1 MFEHW
6 GDAIYWDQFTWEAFA
21 TLLAALLA
29 VAGAVAVGLRQVAIQ
44 QRQAE
49 IADLEVRSTLWRER
63 LAVYDATRAYLSH
76 IVTKAS
82 VPGRQTPGGKMTS
95 QPAVAMDV
103 AQAFFTALDRS
114 QFLFRPEVHRALDE
128 VWRDAEKLADLRGS
142 ADIMYEPTKT
152 PMEKRAAELRKK
164 LVDRHANVAAIFGDE
179 LKLTDRVG
187 AQRQRNA
194 G

>member
-63 LAVYDATRAYLSH
+63 LAVYDATRAYLAH

-82 VPGRQTPGGKMTS
+82 VPGRPAPSLATGG
-95 QPAVAMDV
+95 PPVAPEIAAAFFAAMDR
-103 AQAFFTALDRS
+103 A
-114 QFLFRPEVHRALDE
+114 QFLFQPTVHQNLVDI
-128 VWRDAEKLADLRGS
+128 WRTAEELATVRNS
-142 ADIMYEPTKT
+142 ADISYEPTKT
-152 PMEKRAAELRKK
+152 PLEMKAGKLRQEI
-164 LVDRHANVAAIFGDE
+164 VGRHANVVAIFGDE
-179 LKLTDRVG
+179 LTLRARASRSDRE
-187 AQRQRNA
+187 RL
-194 G
+194 